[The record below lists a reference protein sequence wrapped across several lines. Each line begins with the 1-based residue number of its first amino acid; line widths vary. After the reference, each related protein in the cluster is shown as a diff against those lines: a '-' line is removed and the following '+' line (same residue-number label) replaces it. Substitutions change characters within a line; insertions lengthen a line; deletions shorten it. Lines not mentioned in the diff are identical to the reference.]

1 MPGPLETML
10 AVQEHDLAVDRLVH
24 RRETLPERAEL
35 AAIESENA
43 TLEIRLTEVGGRRD
57 ELERRQTR
65 LEEEVAA
72 VERRIAE
79 VDRRLYSGEVSA
91 SRELQAMAAEVD
103 GLKRRRSDLEDQ
115 ELAVMEE
122 REPVDAEVSELEAQ
136 RTVLAERA
144 EQMLAAIAKAE
155 AVIDAEVATERRA
168 RAELAG
174 AIPAE
179 LAAQY
184 DRLRARLGGIG
195 AARLVNGACTGCH
208 LALAATELDRIRRA
222 QADTALVCEQRGR
235 GAGPE
240 G

>member
-1 MPGPLETML
+1 MASPLETVL
-10 AVQEHDLAVDRLVH
+10 AVQEHDLAVDRLLH

-35 AAIESENA
+35 EAIESENA

-168 RAELAG
+168 RDELAG

-222 QADTALVCEQRGR
+222 QADTVLFCEQCGR
-235 GAGPE
+235 IVVP
-240 G
+240 

>member
-1 MPGPLETML
+1 MASPLETVL
-10 AVQEHDLAVDRLVH
+10 AVQEHDLAVDRLLH
-24 RRETLPERAEL
+24 RRETLPERVEL
-35 AAIESENA
+35 EAIESENA

-144 EQMLAAIAKAE
+144 EQMLAAIAEAE

-168 RAELAG
+168 RDELAG

-222 QADTALVCEQRGR
+222 QADTVLFCEQCGR
-235 GAGPE
+235 IVVP
-240 G
+240 

>member
-1 MPGPLETML
+1 MHP
-10 AVQEHDLAVDRLVH
+10 HDASRLLH
-24 RRETLPERAEL
+24 RRETLPERVEL
-35 AAIESENA
+35 EAIESENA
-43 TLEIRLTEVGGRRD
+43 NLEIRLTEVGGRRD

-144 EQMLAAIAKAE
+144 EQMLAAIAEAE
-155 AVIDAEVATERRA
+155 AVIDAEVATERKA
-168 RAELAG
+168 RDELAG

-222 QADTALVCEQRGR
+222 QADTVLFCEQCGR
-235 GAGPE
+235 IVVP
-240 G
+240 

>member
-10 AVQEHDLAVDRLVH
+10 AVQEHDLSVDRLVH

-35 AAIESENA
+35 AAIEEEVA
-43 TLEIRLTEVGGRRD
+43 ALEARLAEAAGRRD

-72 VERRIAE
+72 VERRIVE

-91 SRELQAMAAEVD
+91 SRELQAMAAEVEA
-103 GLKRRRSDLEDQ
+103 LKRRRSDLEDQ

-122 REPVDAEVSELEAQ
+122 REPVDAEVTGLEAE
-136 RTVLAERA
+136 RVALAERA
-144 EQMLAAIAKAE
+144 TRAREAIARAE
-155 AVIDAEVATERRA
+155 AAIDAEMAVEQRA
-168 RAELAG
+168 RTELATTL
-174 AIPAE
+174 PTD

-195 AARLVNGACTGCH
+195 AARLVSGSCTGCH
-208 LALAATELDRIRRA
+208 LALSAIELDRIRRA
-222 QADTALVCEQRGR
+222 PADSVLHCEQCGR
-235 GAGPE
+235 ILVP
-240 G
+240 

>member
-10 AVQEHDLAVDRLVH
+10 AVQEHDLAVDRLLH
-24 RRETLPERAEL
+24 KRQTLQERAEL
-35 AAIESENA
+35 AALEQEAEALES
-43 TLEIRLTEVGGRRD
+43 RLAESASRRD

-72 VERRIAE
+72 VERRITE

-91 SRELQAMAAEVD
+91 SRELQAMSAEVEA
-103 GLKRRRSDLEDQ
+103 LKRRRSDLEDQ

-122 REPVDAEVSELEAQ
+122 REPVDAEVAEIETQ
-136 RTVLAERA
+136 RAALAERA
-144 EQMLAAIAKAE
+144 GRVMVAIAEAE
-155 AVIDAEVATERRA
+155 AAIDAEVDAERAA
-168 RAELAG
+168 RAELMA
-174 AIPAE
+174 AVPAD

-208 LALAATELDRIRRA
+208 LALPATELDRIRRA
-222 QADTALVCEQRGR
+222 QADAVLHCEQCGR
-235 GAGPE
+235 ILVP
-240 G
+240 

>member
-1 MPGPLETML
+1 MASPLETVL
-10 AVQEHDLAVDRLVH
+10 AVQEHDLAVDRLLH

-35 AAIESENA
+35 EAIESENA

-144 EQMLAAIAKAE
+144 EQMLAAIAEAE

-168 RAELAG
+168 RDELAG

-222 QADTALVCEQRGR
+222 QADTVLFCEQCGR
-235 GAGPE
+235 IVVP
-240 G
+240 

>member
-1 MPGPLETML
+1 ML
-10 AVQEHDLAVDRLVH
+10 AVQEHDLAVDRLLH
-24 RRETLPERAEL
+24 RRETLPERVEL
-35 AAIESENA
+35 EAIESENA

-144 EQMLAAIAKAE
+144 E
-155 AVIDAEVATERRA
+155 
-168 RAELAG
+168 
-174 AIPAE
+174 
-179 LAAQY
+179 
-184 DRLRARLGGIG
+184 
-195 AARLVNGACTGCH
+195 
-208 LALAATELDRIRRA
+208 
-222 QADTALVCEQRGR
+222 
-235 GAGPE
+235 
-240 G
+240 